1 MTSSKTEEWRDIPG
15 YEGRYQ
21 ASNLGRIRSLD
32 RRVKIRH
39 GATRLARGCVLKAA
53 GSKYNQHLM
62 VVLGHGQNGSLV
74 HQLVAATFLG
84 PRPEGQEVR
93 HLDGNPLNNT
103 VDNLAYGTRTEN
115 IIDVMRIGR
124 PWRKLCAD
132 QVLEIRRRLQAGE
145 RGADLAREYGV
156 RDGCI
161 SSIKVGRT
169 FKWLK

>member
-1 MTSSKTEEWRDIPG
+1 MTSSKTEEWRNIPG

-32 RRVKIRH
+32 RRVNICH
-39 GATRLARGCVLKAA
+39 GATRLVRGRVLKAA
-53 GSKYNQHLM
+53 GSKYNPHLS

-74 HQLVAATFLG
+74 HQLVALAFLG
-84 PRPEGQEVR
+84 PRPDGQEVR
-93 HLDGNPLNNT
+93 HLDGNPLNNNIT
-103 VDNLAYGTRTEN
+103 NLVYGTRTEN
-115 IIDVMRIGR
+115 IIDVMRIGK

-132 QVLEIRRRLQAGE
+132 QVLEIRQRLQAGE

-156 RDGCI
+156 QDGCI
-161 SSIKVGRT
+161 SNIKVGRT